1 MLRVLFVIAAV
12 VAVALAL
19 VIDQPLL
26 FWVAGAALGVALTM
40 AIMHVV
46 RRRLRRKR
54 YKQSSG
60 DKAESLADAAPEA
73 FADEEALGDERQKDL
88 AAVGILGIRPKGAAG
103 GDGEYEEGLG
113 TDAVSGNGSPA
124 TAANGAPHAASK
136 VSRLAAPVQGT
147 LDFSIQESSQSVR
160 IAVNE
165 SSHQSLREVLLPYM
179 QAYRG
184 VTRADTVCLLRQ
196 PNRAPQ
202 YHIEAIVSVNR
213 NARGSGSF
221 VSKTPLLQWERRRS
235 GLHMLSAD
243 KNQLAGNVCGYYRQ
257 RVPIKQVVLAP
268 VPVPSALARYVLLA
282 DAMREHM
289 LRSEA
294 KQILSLNF
302 AHLLGNILET
312 GISDELLREA
322 KEDARPRS
330 EIVDE
335 EIWRAQDQGT
345 SLALALVYLNCAE
358 DIADEGGQR
367 AVMQAESL
375 LVQRLRETVR
385 GARVERFGELLF
397 GVFFKEAG
405 EAVEQWAIRLQQDM
419 LADSR
424 LPGGGAVSIG
434 IAVLDDGNAS
444 AEALRGEA
452 TQALR
457 EAFATGMPTIVG

>member
-1 MLRVLFVIAAV
+1 M
-12 VAVALAL
+12 
-19 VIDQPLL
+19 
-26 FWVAGAALGVALTM
+26 
-40 AIMHVV
+40 
-46 RRRLRRKR
+46 
-54 YKQSSG
+54 
-60 DKAESLADAAPEA
+60 
-73 FADEEALGDERQKDL
+73 
-88 AAVGILGIRPKGAAG
+88 
-103 GDGEYEEGLG
+103 
-113 TDAVSGNGSPA
+113 
-124 TAANGAPHAASK
+124 
-136 VSRLAAPVQGT
+136 
-147 LDFSIQESSQSVR
+147 
-160 IAVNE
+160 
-165 SSHQSLREVLLPYM
+165 
-179 QAYRG
+179 
-184 VTRADTVCLLRQ
+184 
-196 PNRAPQ
+196 
-202 YHIEAIVSVNR
+202 
-213 NARGSGSF
+213 
-221 VSKTPLLQWERRRS
+221 
-235 GLHMLSAD
+235 
-243 KNQLAGNVCGYYRQ
+243 
-257 RVPIKQVVLAP
+257 
-268 VPVPSALARYVLLA
+268 
-282 DAMREHM
+282 
-289 LRSEA
+289 
-294 KQILSLNF
+294 
-302 AHLLGNILET
+302 
-312 GISDELLREA
+312 REA

>member
-26 FWVAGAALGVALTM
+26 FWAAGAALGVALTV
-40 AIMHVV
+40 AIVHVV

-54 YKQSSG
+54 YKQASR
-60 DKAESLADAAPEA
+60 DQAESLADAPPEA
-73 FADEEALGDERQKDL
+73 SADEEALGDERQRDL
-88 AAVGILGIRPKGAAG
+88 AAVGILDIRPKGAAG
-103 GDGEYEEGLG
+103 GSEEYEERLG
-113 TDAVSGNGSPA
+113 TDAVSGNGSAA
-124 TAANGAPHAASK
+124 TAANGSARANPK

-165 SSHQSLREVLLPYM
+165 SSHQSLRAVLLPYM

-184 VTRADTVCLLRQ
+184 ITRADTVCLLRQ

-221 VSKTPLLQWERRRS
+221 VSKTPLLQWEHRRP
-235 GLHMLSAD
+235 GLHFRSASE
-243 KNQLAGNVCGYYRQ
+243 NQLAGNVCGYYRQ

-282 DAMREHM
+282 DAMRGHM

-294 KQILSLNF
+294 KQILSINF

-312 GISDELLREA
+312 GIGDELLREG
-322 KEDARPRS
+322 KEDVRPRS

-345 SLALALVYLNCAE
+345 PLALALVYLNCAE

-419 LADSR
+419 LGHPG
-424 LPGGGAVSIG
+424 LPGGGGVSIG

>member
-1 MLRVLFVIAAV
+1 MFRVLFVIVAV
-12 VAVALAL
+12 VAAVLAL

-26 FWVAGAALGVALTM
+26 FRAAGAALGVVLIM
-40 AIMHVV
+40 AIIHVARQY
-46 RRRLRRKR
+46 RRRNQ
-54 YKQSSG
+54 YKQG
-60 DKAESLADAAPEA
+60 KKDPQESLPDAVSETSAE
-73 FADEEALGDERQKDL
+73 DEGAGDAKDELAALG
-88 AAVGILGIRPKGAAG
+88 ILEIRPKGGSNGSGGNGKSLAA
-103 GDGEYEEGLG
+103 DP
-113 TDAVSGNGSPA
+113 VSGNGLSSRG
-124 TAANGAPHAASK
+124 TNGSAGRKPK
-136 VSRLAAPVQGT
+136 VSRVPVQGT

-160 IAVNE
+160 ISVNE

-179 QAYRG
+179 QAYRAI
-184 VTRADTVCLLRQ
+184 TRANTVCLLRQ

-221 VSKTPLLQWERRRS
+221 ASKAPLLPWDHRQP
-235 GLHMLSAD
+235 GLHVLRASE
-243 KNQLAGNVCGYYRQ
+243 NQLAGNVCGYYRQ
-257 RVPIKQVVLAP
+257 RVPVKQVVLAP
-268 VPVPSALARYVLLA
+268 VPVPSALARYLLLA

-289 LRSEA
+289 FRSGE
-294 KQILSLNF
+294 KQILSIHF

-312 GISDELLREA
+312 GVGDELLREA
-322 KEDARPRS
+322 KEDVRPRS
-330 EIVDE
+330 EIIDE
-335 EIWRAQDQGT
+335 EIWRAQDQDT
-345 SLALALVYLNCAE
+345 PLALALVYLNCAE

-397 GVFFKEAG
+397 GVFFKEEG

-419 LADSR
+419 LNHSG
-424 LPGGGAVSIG
+424 LPGGGVSIG
-434 IAVLDDGNAS
+434 IAVLDEGNAS
-444 AEALRGEA
+444 AEALRREA